1 VNIKLGQLQVNIKD
15 KETDDFNISRDTISI
30 HFVNAA
36 LTGVKRLGMD
46 VETLLSHVGIEP
58 DLLRQPKARISPE
71 QYTRF
76 IKMLWMVTQ
85 DEHMGFDLQPRR
97 LGTFAIMCQLIIHA
111 KTLGDALDLSAQ
123 FYKLFGDEWSVTI
136 ERDKHEARLV
146 PHVPQSMDPDHF
158 ITESMLMIWHG
169 LASWLIER
177 RIPLERVHFG
187 YPRPAHADEY
197 DALFFAPVMQF
208 DAARTEI
215 TFAADYLDLPLRQ
228 TEENLEEFLKAA
240 PAQLLVK
247 FKNTN
252 SLTSRIREVLKS
264 QIGEEMPTLND
275 VASML
280 YLSPQTLRRRLAAEG
295 KSYQGVKDA
304 LRRDAAIHLLLNPG
318 LTLEDVAQQVGF
330 SETSTF
336 HRAFKKWTGV
346 TPGLYRQLHGY
357 H

>member
-1 VNIKLGQLQVNIKD
+1 M
-15 KETDDFNISRDTISI
+15 SRDTISI

-36 LTGVKRLGMD
+36 LTGVKRLGLD
-46 VETLLSHVGIEP
+46 TDNLLSHVGIEAE
-58 DLLRQPKARISPE
+58 LLKQPKARISPD
-71 QYTRF
+71 QYTQF
-76 IKMLWMVTQ
+76 VKMLWLVTQ
-85 DEHMGFDLQPRR
+85 DEHVGFDVQPRK
-97 LGTFAIMCQLIIHA
+97 LGTFAMMCQLIIHC
-111 KTLGDALDLSAQ
+111 KTLGEALERSTE
-123 FYKLFGDEWSVTI
+123 FYRLFGDEWAVI
-136 ERDKHEARLV
+136 LERDKHEARLI
-146 PHVPQSMDPDHF
+146 PMIPKEHDPDHF
-158 ITESMLMIWHG
+158 LTESMLMIWHG

-187 YPRPAHADEY
+187 YERPKHADEY

-208 DAARTEI
+208 NAQRTEV
-215 TFAADYLDLPLRQ
+215 TFAADYLDLPIRQ
-228 TEENLEEFLKAA
+228 TEETLEDFLKMA

-252 SLTSRIREVLKS
+252 SLTNRIRDVLKS

-275 VASML
+275 VAAML
-280 YLSPQTLRRRLAAEG
+280 YLSPQTLRRRLATEG

-304 LRRDAAIHLLLNPG
+304 LRRDAAIHLLLRQD

-346 TPGLYRQLHGY
+346 TPGLYRQLHGGY
-357 H
+357 RHSDLLE

>member
-1 VNIKLGQLQVNIKD
+1 MN
-15 KETDDFNISRDTISI
+15 RDTISI

-36 LTGVKRLGMD
+36 LHGAKRLGMD
-46 VETLLSHVGIEP
+46 VDTLLSHVGIEAE
-58 DLLRQPKARISPE
+58 LLHQAKARISPE

-76 IKMLWMVTQ
+76 VQMLWMVTQ
-85 DEHMGFDLQPRR
+85 DEFIGFGPMRR
-97 LGTFAIMCQLIIHA
+97 LGTFAIMCQLVVNA
-111 KTLGDALDLSAQ
+111 KTLGEALERSTQ
-123 FYKLFGDEWSVTI
+123 FYKLFGDEWLVTL

-146 PHVPQSMDPDHF
+146 PNVPKDQDPDHY
-158 ITESMLMIWHG
+158 ITESILMIWHG
-169 LASWLIER
+169 FAAWLIDR
-177 RIPLERVHFG
+177 RIPLDRVHFN
-187 YPRPAHADEY
+187 YPRPNHGDEY
-197 DALFFAPVMQF
+197 DAMFFAPVAQF
-208 DAARTEI
+208 DAHRTEI
-215 TFAADYLDLPLRQ
+215 VFAADYLDLPIRQDELR
-228 TEENLEEFLKAA
+228 LEEFLKEA
-240 PAQLLVK
+240 PANLLVK

-252 SLTSRIREVLKS
+252 SLTSRIRDVLKS
-264 QIGEEMPTLND
+264 QIGEEMLTLND

-304 LRRDAAIHLLLNPG
+304 LRRDAAIHLLLNPR

>member
-1 VNIKLGQLQVNIKD
+1 MNKQQNENL
-15 KETDDFNISRDTISI
+15 NISRSTISI
-30 HFVNAA
+30 HFINAA

-46 VETLLSHVGIEP
+46 VDTLLAHAGIDAE
-58 DLLRQPKARISPE
+58 LLNQPKARISPE

-76 IKMLWMVTQ
+76 VKMLWLVTQ
-85 DEHMGFDLQPRR
+85 DEHVGFDAQPRR
-97 LGTFAIMCQLIIHA
+97 LGTFAMMCQLIIHA
-111 KTLGDALDLSAQ
+111 KTLGQALQRSSQ
-123 FYKLFGDEWSVTI
+123 FYKLFGDDWAVSL
-136 ERDKHEARLV
+136 ERDKHEARLI
-146 PHVPQSMDPDHF
+146 PQIPKRLDPDHF

-177 RIPLERVHFG
+177 RIPLERVHFN
-187 YPRPAHADEY
+187 YSRPEHADEY

-208 DAARTEI
+208 DAPRTEI
-215 TFAADYLDLPLRQ
+215 TFAADYLDLPIRQ
-228 TEENLEEFLKAA
+228 DEKSLEEFLKAA

-247 FKNTN
+247 FKNSN
-252 SLTSRIREVLKS
+252 SLTSRIRELLKS
-264 QIGEEMPTLND
+264 QIGEEMPTLSD
-275 VASML
+275 VAAML

-304 LRRDAAIHLLLNPG
+304 LRRDAAIHLLLTPN

-346 TPGLYRQLHGY
+346 TPGLYRQLHGQDL
-357 H
+357 